1 MSLVFVSLLAMASCN
16 KSNVSLDTAA
26 AQSTADSLITV
37 QTKSIEDSVNTACQT
52 RLTTEVA
59 AKADSMFKATSA
71 WLLPCC
77 SSGQI
82 IYSSNQK
89 NNLLKSQT
97 S

>member
-1 MSLVFVSLLAMASCN
+1 MKQLGFMSLVFVSLLAMASCN

-71 WLLPCC
+71 ASAAAAAPA
-77 SSGQI
+77 G
-82 IYSSNQK
+82 K
-89 NNLLKSQT
+89 
-97 S
+97 